1 MNRLL
6 RLLLCF
12 TIVNCMCRGI
22 FSASEFSALAS
33 QSETRILTVQDAIQ
47 MTLAY
52 SPEVLIAKAQAMRA
66 EEAVRETRSLNLPQV
81 VTGTGLAYNNGYPLS
96 IEGSAP
102 SIFQIG
108 VSQSIFS
115 KKNANLI
122 REAEEYQKA
131 GRIGAESAQNDLAAK
146 TAMVYYELHQ
156 SRQAITVTSAGLD
169 AALRY
174 RNLVDELFTAGKVRP
189 VEVTQAK
196 KAVNSCRQQLLVAQ
210 EQARVSESE
219 LRELAG
225 LSPSVAIQTSE
236 PLIDNPEFDLPED
249 VLYQKAI
256 EHTPEILR
264 SELNAK
270 AREFHIEAEKG
281 ESMPRMDIIGQYALF
296 SRANNYDDYFNRFT
310 RNNFLLGL
318 SLQVPIF
325 NGYRTR
331 ARVAQSRQE
340 LSEEQH
346 KLQRMKSD
354 LKMNIQ
360 RGQSALRIARG
371 ACDLARSDLLA
382 AKEMV
387 LVNEALLESGRISRK
402 ELEDLRSQLQ
412 QKELV
417 LLETDRILFQRKVE
431 MLRALGSL
439 VSSIQ

>member
-1 MNRLL
+1 
-6 RLLLCF
+6 
-12 TIVNCMCRGI
+12 
-22 FSASEFSALAS
+22 
-33 QSETRILTVQDAIQ
+33 
-47 MTLAY
+47 
-52 SPEVLIAKAQAMRA
+52 
-66 EEAVRETRSLNLPQV
+66 VRETRSLNLPQV
-81 VTGTGLAYNNGYPLS
+81 VTGAGLAYNNGYPLS

-108 VSQSIFS
+108 ASQSIFS
-115 KKNANLI
+115 KKNANLM

-146 TAMVYYELHQ
+146 TAMVYNELYQ
-156 SRQAITVTSAGLD
+156 SRQAMVVASAGLD

-174 RNLVDELFTAGKVRP
+174 RDLVDELFAAGKVRP

-196 KAVNSCRQQLLVAQ
+196 KAVNSGRQQLLVAQ

-219 LRELAG
+219 LRELTG
-225 LSPSVAIQTSE
+225 LSSSVAIQTSE
-236 PLIDNPEFDLPED
+236 PLIDNPEFELPED
-249 VLYQKAI
+249 VLYLKAV

-264 SELNAK
+264 PEANVK

-340 LSEEQH
+340 LP
-346 KLQRMKSD
+346 K
-354 LKMNIQ
+354 
-360 RGQSALRIARG
+360 
-371 ACDLARSDLLA
+371 
-382 AKEMV
+382 
-387 LVNEALLESGRISRK
+387 
-402 ELEDLRSQLQ
+402 
-412 QKELV
+412 
-417 LLETDRILFQRKVE
+417 
-431 MLRALGSL
+431 
-439 VSSIQ
+439 SSINYSV